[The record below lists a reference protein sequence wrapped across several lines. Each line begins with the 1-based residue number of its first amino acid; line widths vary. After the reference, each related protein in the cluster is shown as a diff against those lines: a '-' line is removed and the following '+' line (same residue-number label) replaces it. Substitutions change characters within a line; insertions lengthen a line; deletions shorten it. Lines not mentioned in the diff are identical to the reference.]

1 MVDAAK
7 PVTDPWVVSIIPEK
21 CPDDLTDIPDG
32 YIRAWEEHV
41 GFVTPGG
48 GDREEWIEM
57 AARLYWGLRNLGDDA
72 IVRVHGQWKGDD
84 ASLAGL
90 PHLGHVLAHCQTPDQ
105 LADPSLAA
113 RYRLNPVVRGLMHR
127 PSETCSI
134 EPPDVRAA
142 FARLVDRGAASFLV
156 KYAVRE
162 KALPNLPLDGTD
174 LNMLAEQVSDWLDGN
189 WESMRAEGVSDA
201 LLAQARVRMEYEYR
215 VFMIGDEPVCGAG
228 NIGVMTPPD
237 NEAVFD
243 SKMQRVRADMDR
255 STIERRPD
263 LAERYREAAVRFGRA
278 LAGNGYGAYVL
289 DLCLIDGEVSIV
301 ELNGMMNAGLFALD
315 MDVLTRA
322 MRARPEQFVPVS
334 LDGLLAGRDACS
346 VPTC

>member
-1 MVDAAK
+1 MGDGTGAVNG
-7 PVTDPWVVSIIPEK
+7 PWVVSIAPVD
-21 CPDDLTDIPDG
+21 CPPDLTGVPDG
-32 YIRAWEEHV
+32 YIRAWKRYV
-41 GFVTPGG
+41 GPVRPGR
-48 GDREEWIEM
+48 GDREEWTEM

-105 LADPSLAA
+105 VADSSLAA

-134 EPPDVRAA
+134 DPPDVRAA
-142 FARLVDRGAASFLV
+142 FARLIDRGVSSFLV

-174 LNMLAEQVSDWLDGN
+174 PDALADRVADWLAED

-201 LLAQARVRMEYEYR
+201 LLVQARVRMEYEYR
-215 VFMIGDEPVCGAG
+215 VFMVGDAPVCGAG
-228 NIGVMTPPD
+228 NIGVMTPVD

-243 SKMQRVRADMDR
+243 PKMQRVRADMDR

-301 ELNGMMNAGLFALD
+301 ELNGMMNAGFFALD
-315 MDVLTRA
+315 MDALTRA
-322 MRARPEQFVPVS
+322 MGSHPSQFIPVS